1 MSCCPY
7 SIEENTQNCEYE
19 EIEATSEFTYNP
31 ERNQTIN
38 LCVLDF
44 KSIIAGLPPQI
55 FDVCS
60 LTINVYTSERIK
72 LQSCESAWVKTNILL
87 KPYLPISC
95 SITFRGVING
105 FSIKSSNQSLLP
117 LNDVN
122 LKVRIQNYN
131 QNSQNIP
138 LGMPVGCIVINS
150 NNFCDM

>member
-1 MSCCPY
+1 MSCCPL

-19 EIEATSEFTYNP
+19 EIEATSEFTYNS
-31 ERNQTIN
+31 ERNLTIN

-44 KSIIAGLPPQI
+44 KTIIAGLAPQI
-55 FDVCS
+55 LDVS
-60 LTINVYTSERIK
+60 TLSINVYTSERIR
-72 LQSCESAWVKTNILL
+72 LLPCESAWVKTNILL

-95 SITFRGVING
+95 SITFQGVVNG
-105 FSIKSSNQSLLP
+105 LSIKSSNQSLLP

-131 QNSQNIP
+131 QISQTIP
-138 LGMPVGCIVINS
+138 LGMPLGCIVLKS